1 MSIRARLALTA
12 SFLAFGVANPA
23 LAAPQFYAGVGIEY
37 GDTEMTDA
45 IPTDYSGDLWSG
57 SVIAGVRFGLP
68 GNFFLGAE
76 GETTL
81 FTSYETDSFTGDD
94 LDRVWRLRGMG
105 GYDFGDIAAFVAV
118 GGVWVDGALSGP
130 ALEDSSDGITYGA
143 GVEYAVNDQ
152 FDLRLEVIRDET
164 EFENGTYE
172 WDNTAVRVGALI
184 KF

>member
-45 IPTDYSGDLWSG
+45 VPTDYDGELWSG
-57 SVIAGVRFGLP
+57 SVIAGVRFDLP
-68 GNFFLGAE
+68 SNFFLGAE

-81 FTSYETDSFTGDD
+81 FTSYDSDFGGNDD
-94 LDRVWRLRGMG
+94 VDRIWRLRARG
-105 GYDFGDIAAFVAV
+105 GYDFGDLSAFVAV
-118 GGVWVDGALSGP
+118 GGVWVDGPLAGTG
-130 ALEDSSDGITYGA
+130 LEDSSDGITYGA
-143 GVEYAVNDQ
+143 GVDYALNDQ
-152 FDLRLEVIRDET
+152 FDLRLEVIRDDT
-164 EFENGTYE
+164 EFENGSYE